1 MAGDKNFGERLKS
14 LRVSLG
20 MSLRKLSEKLEIT
33 AQTLSNYERG
43 LTMPSSSI
51 VIALS
56 KELKVKT
63 EYFFRPVTLS
73 ISVPDFRKKNSLL
86 VKEQSSLMEKVKEW
100 LERYTQVESLFS
112 NQTAVSL
119 PKMKA
124 VDNSEQVEQAAND
137 LRKQWHLGQ
146 APIENMTSLLEENH
160 IRVCFVDAPESFDA
174 CTFWVNDRPCIVARK
189 DLPGDRLRFNLA
201 HELGHLV
208 VKTPEE
214 GDKRTREKPTMHFA
228 SAFLVPSDVVK
239 RELGQSRKKL
249 DLKELH
255 ILKMKYGLSMSAW
268 VFRAKDLGI
277 ITETT
282 ARSLFFVLR
291 RFGKTEPW
299 AQFPTEPPPTRMKQ
313 LVLRAHAESII
324 SETKA
329 AELLGQ
335 SLYQFR
341 QEFAQP

>member
-1 MAGDKNFGERLKS
+1 MGGDKNFGERLKS

-20 MSLRKLSEKLEIT
+20 MSLRKLGEKLEIT

-43 LTMPSSSI
+43 LTMPTSSI

-56 KELKVKT
+56 KELKVKA

-119 PKMKA
+119 PEIKV

-137 LRKQWHLGQ
+137 LRKQWHLGL

-174 CTFWVNDRPCIVARK
+174 CTFWADGRPCIIARK

-228 SAFLVPSDVVK
+228 SAFLVPSDVVT

-291 RFGKTEPW
+291 QFGKNEPW

-313 LVLRAHAESII
+313 LVLRAHVESII

-341 QEFAQP
+341 QEFAHP

>member
-201 HELGHLV
+201 HELGHALLHEGADM
-208 VKTPEE
+208 TA
-214 GDKRTREKPTMHFA
+214 GDKEF
-228 SAFLVPSDVVK
+228 
-239 RELGQSRKKL
+239 E
-249 DLKELH
+249 
-255 ILKMKYGLSMSAW
+255 
-268 VFRAKDLGI
+268 
-277 ITETT
+277 
-282 ARSLFFVLR
+282 
-291 RFGKTEPW
+291 
-299 AQFPTEPPPTRMKQ
+299 
-313 LVLRAHAESII
+313 AESV
-324 SETKA
+324 SFA
-329 AELLGQ
+329 V
-335 SLYQFR
+335 LYQFGIDSKNCSFPYIASWKNGNLEECIKKFESQCER
-341 QEFAQP
+341 IQSAANKIIEMVENQISQKSEAA